1 MAQMIPPT
9 VRGKASGSERQ
20 VFNALEGMQG
30 TDDWVVFHSLSI
42 GQNLEQMEGEADF
55 VILAPGRG
63 ILIIEVK
70 DAQSVSYRDGE
81 WYLEKNP
88 SPKKDPLKQLNSA
101 RRSLRGFLKAKGQLG
116 SEPIATLLWF
126 PRLERHDLDNQSPGD
141 LQLFEWQLG
150 WATDVV
156 KPQKIIESVLER
168 FSDFYRDNKGI
179 SLNPNG
185 LSPERAKLLRK
196 LILSDFEGYTSPE
209 AETQRRKAQER
220 ELLDEQ
226 VLLLDM
232 VETNRHIYFDG
243 PPGSGKTHLLIEAA
257 KRLARS
263 GKKVLL
269 TCYNLLLAEELDT
282 AVGALDLVD
291 IYDWNSLQLGLT
303 GESKNPDGANSTWYE
318 QTLPALA
325 LEQLSAHSHRAGY
338 DAILVDEFQDIAA
351 NPLHVDLLRALSQM
365 SPEASTVILSG
376 DTKQQ
381 IMRPSGEQVDALRV
395 ARGPLPHI
403 VHVRLRRNCRMSPA
417 LAEAIGKKFYFGNR
431 FINHRV
437 PSSTEGGLEI
447 ISVEPGQEVKTLA
460 KTLRSLREHYL
471 PENTV
476 VLSIFGLKQS
486 LARLILEPERA
497 DEGLPDSTDLKWL
510 QKQLRTDTIPESG
523 ITPAPTAATRWHSIF
538 KYKGLDADAIV
549 ITDVS
554 VKAIEFAHTM
564 GLEFNKTL
572 FVGMTRAKYRC
583 VVLDSAEHFSHQNG
597 GVPSMRPSGPPE

>member
-1 MAQMIPPT
+1 MAQMIPPAL
-9 VRGKASGSERQ
+9 REGASGSERQ

-30 TDDWVVFHSLSI
+30 TDDWFIFHSLSI
-42 GQNLEQMEGEADF
+42 AHNLDRLEGEADF
-55 VILAPGRG
+55 VVLAPGRG
-63 ILIIEVK
+63 IMIIEVK
-70 DAQSVSYRDGE
+70 DAKSVTYKDGE

-101 RRSLRGFLKAKGQLG
+101 RRSLRGFLKAKEQLG
-116 SEPIATLLWF
+116 SEPIATMLWF

-141 LQLFEWQLG
+141 FQLFEWQLG
-150 WATDVV
+150 WSADVAQ
-156 KPQKIIESVLER
+156 PRKIIESVLER
-168 FSDFYRDNKGI
+168 FVGFYRDNKGI

-196 LILSDFEGYTSPE
+196 LILSDFEGYASPE
-209 AETQRRKAQER
+209 AETQRRKTQER
-220 ELLDEQ
+220 QLLDEQ

-232 VETNRHIYFDG
+232 VETNNHLYFDG

-263 GKKVLL
+263 GQKVLL

-291 IYDWNSLQLGLT
+291 VFDWNSLQLGFAGQAT
-303 GESKNPDGANSTWYE
+303 NPDGADGAWYE

-325 LEQLSAHSHRAGY
+325 LEQLQAHPHRAGY

-351 NPLHVDLLRALSQM
+351 NPLHVDLLRALSEL
-365 SPEASTVILSG
+365 SPKDGTVILCG

-381 IMRPSGEQVDALRV
+381 IMRPSGEQVDALKV
-395 ARGPLPHI
+395 ARGPFPHI

-417 LAEAIGKKFYFGNR
+417 LANAIGKKFYFGNR

-437 PSSTEGGLEI
+437 PSSTEGGLDI

-460 KTLRSLREHYL
+460 KTLRSLRDHYL

-486 LARLILEPERA
+486 LARLILEPDRA
-497 DEGLPDSTDLKWL
+497 EPALPGSADLRWI
-510 QKQLRTDTIPESG
+510 QKQLRTDTIPEAG
-523 ITPAPTAATRWHSIF
+523 IAQAPSATTRWHSIF
-538 KYKGLDADAIV
+538 KFKGLDADAIV

-554 VKAIEFAHTM
+554 VKGIEFAHTM
-564 GLEFNKTL
+564 GLEFDETL

-583 VVLDSAEHFSHQNG
+583 VVLDSAEYFQHQ
-597 GVPSMRPSGPPE
+597 RRQ